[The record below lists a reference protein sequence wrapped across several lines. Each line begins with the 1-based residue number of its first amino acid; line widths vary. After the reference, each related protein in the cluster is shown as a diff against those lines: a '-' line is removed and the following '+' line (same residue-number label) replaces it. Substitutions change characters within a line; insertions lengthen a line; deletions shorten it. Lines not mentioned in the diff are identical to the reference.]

1 LESSTSGFYNFPPAL
16 FEELKISKQIQKDQA
31 YPLSYL
37 YVNHIVGNDF
47 RNILTCF
54 TEVMHNCMYESS
66 QVLYSVHEFLD
77 NFEIARKHFMDQEM
91 RFEKERGIFKGK
103 KNLRKTLKTLSR
115 TWSKIILRTSITSS
129 EVLN

>member
-1 LESSTSGFYNFPPAL
+1 
-16 FEELKISKQIQKDQA
+16 
-31 YPLSYL
+31 
-37 YVNHIVGNDF
+37 VGNDF

-54 TEVMHNCMYESS
+54 TEVMHKCMYDTS

-77 NFEIARKHFMDQEM
+77 NFEMAQEHFRDREM

-103 KNLRKTLKTLSR
+103 KNLREKPLKALSR
-115 TWSKIILRTSITSS
+115 TWSKIIIKKSISSS